1 VTFPWLTTL
10 IALPALGAVLTAL
23 VPAGRGTLAKQVAL
37 AFSLITLIVGGLITS
52 HYLFDLDLGV
62 EAERY
67 EWIPEIGA
75 SWALDVNGISLA
87 LIALTV
93 VSTPIIALAMW
104 REAEAEKRDPKPF
117 FALLLAVEALT
128 LVAFASRDVLLFY
141 LVFEAMLIPLYF
153 LIGMYGGPQRRYA
166 AVKFL
171 LYNLAGGL
179 LMLAAVIGLYVQSI
193 DAGSATFFL
202 PDLVA
207 LDIDVTTQ
215 RWLFLGF
222 MIAFA
227 IKAPLWPFHTWLP
240 DAVAEATPSN
250 AALLTGVADKVGT
263 FGMIALALPLFPDAS
278 REFAPVIVT
287 LAVISIIYGA
297 LLAIGQT
304 DMKRLIGYTS
314 ISHFGF
320 IVLGVF
326 ALTGEAAAGATLYM
340 INHGLST
347 IALFVVVGFMIARRG
362 SRQVGDYGG
371 VQKPAPKLAGVF
383 LFAALSGLALPPLS
397 TFVSEFLVISGT
409 FLRYREA
416 AIVATLGIVLAALYM
431 LWLYQRTMTGPV
443 RPEVEKTP
451 DLRRRE
457 IAIATPLVGLILL
470 IGFFPKPLVDVIDEA
485 VAPTLVEVDAD
496 RPEPL
501 APVAEVDGDDDNEG
515 TDQ

>member
-1 VTFPWLTTL
+1 MTTL

-23 VPAGRGTLAKQVAL
+23 VPSGRGVLAKQVAL
-37 AFSLITLIVGGLITS
+37 TGALATLAVGAVISLQ
-52 HYLFDLDLGV
+52 YLFDLDVGV

-67 EWIPEIGA
+67 EWIPQFGA

-87 LIALTV
+87 LIGLTV
-93 VSTPIIALAMW
+93 VATPIVALAMW
-104 REAEAEKRDPKPF
+104 REAEPDKRDPKTF

-128 LVAFASRDVLLFY
+128 LTAFASRDLLLFY

-153 LIGMYGGPQRRYA
+153 MIGMYGGPQRRYA

-179 LMLAAVIGLYVQSI
+179 IMLAAVIGVYVLSV
-193 DAGSATFFL
+193 DAGSGTFFV

-207 LDIDVTTQ
+207 LDIAEDTQ

-240 DAVAEATPSN
+240 DAAAEATPAN
-250 AALLTGVADKVGT
+250 AAFLSGVVDKVGT
-263 FGMIALALPLFPDAS
+263 FGMIALALPLFPDAA
-278 REFAPVIVT
+278 RDFAPVIVT
-287 LAVISIIYGA
+287 LAVVSIVYGA

-320 IVLGVF
+320 IVLGIF
-326 ALTGEAAAGATLYM
+326 ALTGESASGATLYM
-340 INHGLST
+340 VNHGLST

-362 SRQVGDYGG
+362 SRLVGDYGG

-397 TFVSEFLVISGT
+397 TFLSEFLVISGT
-409 FLRYREA
+409 FLQYREA

-443 RPEVEKTP
+443 QAGNEDTP

-457 IAIATPLVGLILL
+457 VAVVTPLIALILV

-485 VAPTLVEVDAD
+485 VEPTLTEVDVD
-496 RPEPL
+496 QPGPL
-501 APVAEVDGDDDNEG
+501 APVADETAEHSNEG
-515 TDQ
+515 TEQ